1 LRKPK
6 RPWEWSQLSKGKI
19 MNKVPSI
26 LAGYGNFELKRV
38 YRKNMAIGILV
49 ACAFHLIVIGSI
61 VFVSKLSAKPPETAG
76 TIVLKTAAELGTP
89 PTLSAKD
96 IPVRVVAPERA
107 LPSVGVPTPVPDEE
121 APEDVEYATMDELAS
136 MAAPPPITDIDEV
149 GDKEIIIEDLDEL
162 LPTPDEFVAYEEP
175 PQQIEVVQPVY
186 PEMARRASIEGVVWV
201 KALVDKEGKVRD
213 VIIVKD
219 SGAKAGFEEAAIEA
233 AKKTL
238 WKPAISNGQ
247 PVAVWVAYKIEF
259 KLK

>member
-1 LRKPK
+1 MIKA
-6 RPWEWSQLSKGKI
+6 
-19 MNKVPSI
+19 PSL

-38 YRKNMAIGILV
+38 YRRNMTIGILV
-49 ACAFHLIVIGSI
+49 ACAFHLIVISSI
-61 VFVSKLSAKPPETAG
+61 VFISHLSAKPPEAVG
-76 TIVLKTAAELGTP
+76 TILLKTAADLGTP

-107 LPSVGVPTPVPDEE
+107 QPSVGVPTPVPDEE
-121 APEDVEYATMDELAS
+121 APEEVDVYTMDELAV
-136 MAAPPPITDIDEV
+136 MAAPPPITDLDDV
-149 GDKEIIIEDLDEL
+149 GDREIIIQDLEDL
-162 LPTPDEFVAYEEP
+162 LPEPDEFIAYEEAP
-175 PQQIEVVQPVY
+175 VQIEVVTPAY
-186 PEMARRASIEGVVWV
+186 PEMARRASIEGTVWV
-201 KALVDKEGKVRD
+201 KALVDKEGRVRD

-233 AKKTL
+233 AKKTH